1 MQLFDIHHQLVHF
14 QPPEVEQSIDPKGR
28 RYRVHEVLIQ
38 ILAHLILNST
48 VHSHQLHPQR
58 YLFYF
63 QLKLLSFHSCEASQ
77 LMIDLHQV
85 RQLERQPQT

>member
-1 MQLFDIHHQLVHF
+1 MQLFDIHHQPVHF
-14 QPPEVEQSIDPKGR
+14 QPQEVEQSINLKGHH
-28 RYRVHEVLIQ
+28 YHAHEVLIQ

-48 VHSHQLHPQR
+48 VHSHQPHPQR

-63 QLKLLSFHSCEASQ
+63 QLKLLSSHSCEVSQ

-85 RQLERQPQT
+85 RQLGHQPQT

>member
-1 MQLFDIHHQLVHF
+1 MQLFDIHHQPVNF
-14 QPPEVEQSIDPKGR
+14 QPPEVEQSINLKGHH
-28 RYRVHEVLIQ
+28 YHAHEVLIQ

-63 QLKLLSFHSCEASQ
+63 QLKLLSFHSCEVSQ

-85 RQLERQPQT
+85 RQLEHQPQT